1 MSFHIMPHF
10 KKWNCRHCGSLN
22 SILMWHVPMHLT
34 HGSSFSPSGCDP
46 SLESPFLFLCSL
58 KHPVALGGFKEG
70 LLGNKWQN
78 NGWCN
83 EKYMK
88 CSLNWEINCFL
99 VLFIPTSSPPFQQVW
114 LFWFFFSFWKCKATL
129 LWVWIVL
136 FLLQMKHTYFWCFCH
151 W

>member
-1 MSFHIMPHF
+1 MPHF

-58 KHPVALGGFKEG
+58 KHPVALGGFKER

-99 VLFIPTSSPPFQQVW
+99 VLFIPTSSTPFQQVW
-114 LFWFFFSFWKCKATL
+114 LVFFFRFGNVRLLCFGFGLSFFYCKWNTL
-129 LWVWIVL
+129 TFDVFVNGNLRV
-136 FLLQMKHTYFWCFCH
+136 
-151 W
+151 